1 MNGEANEIHADTHVS
16 VLQINPCALKAIHL
30 SLDGLSQCLGVLQ
43 RKMEYF
49 TVSWCVSV
57 VRPMLSCLLGLFFL
71 STCLIF
77 SES

>member
-1 MNGEANEIHADTHVS
+1 MNGEANEIHADSTHVS

-49 TVSWCVSV
+49 TVS
-57 VRPMLSCLLGLFFL
+57 
-71 STCLIF
+71 
-77 SES
+77 